1 MILNE
6 QQTMIRDMAR
16 QFAQEQLAPNAARWD
31 REHHFPMEEIR
42 EMGRLGLM
50 GINVPVEW
58 GGAGAD
64 YVSTALALEEIAA
77 GDGGT
82 STVMSGH
89 NSVGCMPVLE
99 YGTEA
104 QKDKY
109 LRLMAEFDNFRRRSV
124 RERQEAEHKG
134 MQNLLRG
141 LLESIDDVARF
152 AHVDPATTD
161 ARTVVEGVAM
171 VEKKLLKSLAGHGLE
186 VVDPKGKPFDP
197 ALHEAITTAPAAS
210 ADEDHVVQT
219 VYQVG
224 YVLNGA
230 LLRPARVV
238 VSQWNG

>member
-1 MILNE
+1 MTESNVTPDPT
-6 QQTMIRDMAR
+6 QTSS
-16 QFAQEQLAPNAARWD
+16 FENAAID
-31 REHHFPMEEIR
+31 PAAAHAAADASAADET
-42 EMGRLGLM
+42 G
-50 GINVPVEW
+50 PVEEQATENEEV
-58 GGAGAD
+58 GL
-64 YVSTALALEEIAA
+64 VTAALEKELA
-77 GDGGT
+77 
-82 STVMSGH
+82 
-89 NSVGCMPVLE
+89 E
-99 YGTEA
+99 

-238 VSQWNG
+238 VAQWNG